1 VVYIGSECCKLVLKG
16 LFDDPDLRDVAVLNK
31 DAAKMLQ
38 FSPFTYKQMALDCVA
53 ASLRIQ
59 S

>member
-1 VVYIGSECCKLVLKG
+1 MVLLKG
-16 LFDDPDLRDVAVLNK
+16 LFDNPDLRNVAVLNK
-31 DAAKMLQ
+31 DAAKMFQ

-59 S
+59 SLCL

>member
-1 VVYIGSECCKLVLKG
+1 MVLLKD
-16 LFDDPDLRDVAVLNK
+16 LFGDPDLRDVAVLNK

-59 S
+59 SLYCSNVI